1 MQAAGPADVYLLMAK
16 PFVSVLIDTY
26 NHERFIEE
34 AIVSALEQDFPA
46 AEREIIVV
54 DDGSTDRTPEVVRK
68 FEPQVRLLRKP
79 NGGQASAFN
88 AGISECK
95 GEIVSFLDGDDW
107 WLPNKLQLVL
117 CELEKNPELGTVG
130 HGFYEVHPDGRP
142 LTAFVPE
149 SKTLLHLRELP
160 AARLFT
166 HMRCFLGTSRITIRK
181 KLLDQIL
188 PFPEELVIEA
198 DEYMFTLAPALAP
211 ALVLDKPLFY
221 YRFHEGNLY
230 QYSGKDDKK
239 TRRKQRVLEV
249 LQHCLPPRLHALAV
263 RDDIIAAV
271 MEPIWVDAG
280 RMRLELDGG
289 MPWETYRIEKTAYQY
304 NYADRPIGYRL
315 FKALVLGAT
324 LVLPPRSFYKI
335 QQWYG
340 SNELHRFRDLIGK
353 PTGAA
358 PIIEQ
363 RPRDK

>member
-1 MQAAGPADVYLLMAK
+1 LAR
-16 PFVSVLIDTY
+16 PFISILIDTY
-26 NHERFIEE
+26 NHERFIEQ

-46 AEREIIVV
+46 EEREILVV
-54 DDGSTDRTPEVVRK
+54 DDGSTDCTTEIARK
-68 FEPQVRLLRKP
+68 FEPHVRLIHQP

-88 AGISECK
+88 AGIPECK

-107 WLPNKLQLVL
+107 WVPNKLQLAVR
-117 CELEKNPELGTVG
+117 ELEKNPELGTVG
-130 HGFYEVHPDGRP
+130 HGFYEVYPDGRP
-142 LTAFVPE
+142 LGVVVPE
-149 SKTLLHLRELP
+149 RNTLLHLQDLP
-160 AARLFT
+160 TARLFT
-166 HMRCFLGTSRITIRK
+166 HLRCFLGTTKITIRK

-221 YRFHEGNLY
+221 YRFHEGNLF
-230 QYSGKDDKK
+230 QYSERDDKK

-249 LQHCLPPRLHALAV
+249 LQQCLPLRLHALGI
-263 RDDIIAAV
+263 RDDIIATV
-271 MEPIWVDAG
+271 VEPIWVDAG
-280 RMRLELDGG
+280 RIRLGLDGG
-289 MPWETYRIEKTAYQY
+289 MPWETYRIEKAAYHFSYSDQ
-304 NYADRPIGYRL
+304 PIGYRL
-315 FKALVLGAT
+315 FKSLVLGAT

-340 SNELHRFRDLIGK
+340 SNELHRVRDLIGK

-363 RPRDK
+363 RPKDK

>member
-1 MQAAGPADVYLLMAK
+1 MAK

-46 AEREIIVV
+46 TEREIIVV
-54 DDGSTDRTPEVVRK
+54 DDGSSDHTPEVVRK
-68 FEPQVRLLRKP
+68 FEPHVRLLRKK

-88 AGISECK
+88 AGIPECK

-107 WLPNKLQLVL
+107 WVSNKLQLAV
-117 CELEKNPELGTVG
+117 CELEKNRELGAVG
-130 HGFYEVHPDGRP
+130 HGHYEVHSDGRP
-142 LTAFVPE
+142 LGVVVPE
-149 SKTLLHLRELP
+149 RNTLLHLQDLP
-160 AARLFT
+160 TAVLFT
-166 HMRCFLGTSRITIRK
+166 HLRCFLGTTKITIRK

-221 YRFHEGNLY
+221 YRFHEGNLF

-249 LQHCLPPRLHALAV
+249 LQHCLPPRLHALGV

-280 RMRLELDGG
+280 RMRLGLDGG
-289 MPWETYRIEKTAYQY
+289 MPWETYRIEKAAYHY
-304 NYADRPIGYRL
+304 SYTDRPIGYRL
-315 FKALVLGAT
+315 FKGLVLGAT

>member
-1 MQAAGPADVYLLMAK
+1 VARPADDYLLMAK

-26 NHERFIEE
+26 NHERFIEK
-34 AIVSALEQDFPA
+34 AIASVLEQDFPA
-46 AEREIIVV
+46 SEREIIVV
-54 DDGSTDRTPEVVRK
+54 DDGSTDRTPEILRR
-68 FEPQVRLLRKP
+68 FEPQVRVLRKE

-88 AGISECK
+88 AGIPECK
-95 GEIVSFLDGDDW
+95 GEIVAFLDGDDW

-130 HGFYEVHPDGRP
+130 HGFYEMHPDGRP
-142 LTAFVPE
+142 LTAVVPE
-149 SKTLLHLRELP
+149 SKTLLHLQDLP

-221 YRFHEGNLY
+221 YRFHEGNLF

-239 TRRKQRVLEV
+239 RRRKLRVLEV
-249 LQHCLPPRLHALAV
+249 LQHCLPPRLHALGV
-263 RDDIIAAV
+263 RDDIIATV
-271 MEPIWVDAG
+271 MEPIWVDVG
-280 RMRLELDGG
+280 RMRLALNGG

-304 NYADRPIGYRL
+304 SYADRPIGYRL

-353 PTGAA
+353 PTGVP

>member
-1 MQAAGPADVYLLMAK
+1 MAR
-16 PFVSVLIDTY
+16 PLVSILIDTY
-26 NHERFIEE
+26 NHERFIEQ

-46 AEREIIVV
+46 GEREIIVV
-54 DDGSTDRTPEVVRK
+54 DDGSTDSTAEIARK
-68 FEPQVRLLRKP
+68 FEPHVRLILKP

-88 AGISECK
+88 VGIPECK

-107 WLPNKLQLVL
+107 WVANKLQLAV
-117 CELEKNPELGTVG
+117 CELDKDPELGAVG
-130 HGFYEVHPDGRP
+130 HGQYEVYPDGRP
-142 LTAFVPE
+142 LGVVIPE
-149 SKTLLHLRELP
+149 RNTLLHLQDLP
-160 AARLFT
+160 TALLFT
-166 HMRCFLGTSRITIRK
+166 HLRCFLGTTKITIRK

-221 YRFHEGNLY
+221 YRFHEGNLF
-230 QYSGKDDKK
+230 QHSEKDDKK

-249 LQHCLPPRLHALAV
+249 LHRCLPPRLHALGI

-280 RMRLELDGG
+280 RMRLGLDGG
-289 MPWETYRIEKTAYQY
+289 MPWETYRIEKAAYHY
-304 NYADRPIGYRL
+304 SYRDRPMGYRL
-315 FKALVLGAT
+315 FKALVLAAT

-335 QQWYG
+335 QHWYG
-340 SNELHRFRDLIGK
+340 SNELHHLRDLIGK
-353 PTGAA
+353 PIGAA

>member
-1 MQAAGPADVYLLMAK
+1 MTK
-16 PFVSVLIDTY
+16 PLVSVLIDTY
-26 NHERFIEE
+26 NHERFIER
-34 AIVSALEQDFPA
+34 AIVSALEQDFPQ
-46 AEREIIVV
+46 AEREVIVV
-54 DDGSTDRTPEVVRK
+54 DDGSTDSTAEIARK
-68 FEPQVRLLRKP
+68 FEPNVRLIRKP

-88 AGISECK
+88 AGIPECR

-107 WLPNKLQLVL
+107 WVINKLQLVVG
-117 CELEKNPELGTVG
+117 ELEKNPELGTVG
-130 HGFYEVHPDGRP
+130 HGFYEAYPDGRP
-142 LTAFVPE
+142 HGVVTPE
-149 SKTLLHLRELP
+149 RNALLHLQDLP
-160 AARLFT
+160 TARLFT
-166 HMRCFLGTSRITIRK
+166 HLRCFLGTTKITIRK
-181 KLLDQIL
+181 KLLNQIL

-221 YRFHEGNLY
+221 YRFHEGNLF
-230 QYSGKDDKK
+230 QYSEKDDKK

-249 LQHCLPPRLHALAV
+249 LLRCLPPRLRALGI

-280 RMRLELDGG
+280 RMRLGLDGG
-289 MPWETYRIEKTAYQY
+289 MPWETYRIEKAAYRY
-304 NYADRPIGYRL
+304 NYSGRPIGYRL

-324 LVLPPRSFYKI
+324 LVLPPRSFYKV

-340 SNELHRFRDLIGK
+340 SNELNRIRDLIGK

-363 RPRDK
+363 RPKNK